1 MTKNGKI
8 LIWVFIIVLLIL
20 GIYFLGRDFK
30 KEEVTIDKTLPAYN
44 YENEI
49 LGKKEDLLSFTI
61 LPGTK
66 VPNGIL
72 SYRGSIKGAWF
83 FEGNIL
89 INILDAN
96 KVPILNSNAV
106 AKTDWMTVEPVEF
119 EGNVDF
125 TNLPKGNYYFEIHN
139 DNASGLPEN
148 DKFIQIPIVIE

>member
-1 MTKNGKI
+1 MTKFGKSFVWVVVI
-8 LIWVFIIVLLIL
+8 LVLVVVM
-20 GIYFLGRDFK
+20 YFLGRDFK
-30 KEEVTIDKTLPAYN
+30 KEEITIDKSLPAYN

-72 SYRGSIKGAWF
+72 SYRGSIKGGWF

-96 KVPILNSNAV
+96 KVPLLQSNAV
-106 AKTDWMTVEPVEF
+106 AKTDWMTAEAVDF
-119 EGNVDF
+119 EGNIDF
-125 TNLPKGNYYFEIHN
+125 TNLPAGPAYFEIHN
-139 DNASGLPEN
+139 DNASGEPEF
-148 DKFIQIPIVIE
+148 DKFIQIPIVIQ